1 MAASKLQAL
10 VLIVLAGMSGSASAD
25 VDLTLEQ
32 LPEPVR
38 QTTVREVKTG
48 RIVEIE
54 QDDEDGST
62 VYEVEFILDDVKYEL
77 DIAPDGT
84 LLRRHRD

>member
-1 MAASKLQAL
+1 MGRLTYQAL
-10 VLIVLAGMSGSASAD
+10 VSLALASISSSALAD
-25 VDLTLEQ
+25 IELTLEQ

-38 QTTVREVKTG
+38 QTAVREVKTG
-48 RIVEIE
+48 QIVEIE

-62 VYEVEFILDDVKYEL
+62 VYEVEFVLDAVKYEL